1 MRPYQ
6 PSPYQVGAM
15 PQREV
20 SGRTALMSVVLF
32 FALLACL
39 AFVSPEESATCSTPV
54 TVASK

>member
-1 MRPYQ
+1 MKPYH

-20 SGRTALMSVVLF
+20 SPRTALVAAALF
-32 FALLACL
+32 LLMATCM
-39 AFVSPEESATCSTPV
+39 AFVGANDPATCSAPV